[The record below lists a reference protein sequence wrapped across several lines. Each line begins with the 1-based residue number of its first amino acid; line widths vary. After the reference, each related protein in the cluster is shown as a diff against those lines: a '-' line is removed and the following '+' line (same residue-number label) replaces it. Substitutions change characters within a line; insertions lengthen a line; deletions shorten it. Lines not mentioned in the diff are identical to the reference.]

1 MLSAS
6 LLFALRYRPVQTY
19 FAKKTAAY
27 LANELHT
34 AISLDGLYFDP
45 FSSLVLNGLY
55 IADLDGDTLLYANK
69 LSASLDLWKLHERQI
84 IIKELGISDGRFFV
98 KRDSNRTNLSFL
110 VDYFSPSSTT
120 SVQERRMK
128 LDIRA
133 VTVSSSALGYKR
145 LRMPSARSGIDFND
159 IQLTELNGDFTDIDF
174 ANHLFKSTVK
184 NLQFREQSGFRV
196 REMNT
201 LALVDTNSIELREL
215 YLETNRSQLGDYL
228 RLGYDNFSAFRNFI
242 DAVDIELNLDD
253 ARIHSKDIEFFAP
266 KVALTH
272 FDVRLS
278 GSFFGKV
285 PAINARH
292 VTLRTGRNTHL
303 TGNFTI
309 HGLPNID
316 NTLFDMHLSRLSTN
330 GQDIE
335 TLVPEFGN
343 SSALKL
349 PDIVD
354 RLGDLNYQG
363 ALRGHYYDFTANGL
377 LETQLGTVTADID
390 LNIRN
395 RVTYSGQL
403 LSAAFDVGTLLHQN
417 QFGSSGFDITIEGNG
432 FAAKDVNS
440 TITGN
445 FDYLE
450 FRDYRYRNID
460 LVGTFAEM
468 QFAGNIAVDD
478 PNLQLH
484 FDGDINFNPKFP
496 EYTFTA
502 EVDHAN
508 LYPLHFYK
516 KAPVTVE
523 HASVSSNFKGNTIN
537 DIQGDIAIHD
547 VRFLTNTGQ
556 YAVDSLTLSANGNQ
570 EHRILAIKS
579 DIANAT
585 LHGEIDLASLGSY
598 FKSIAMQYAPSM
610 DLEIG
615 PLGKQAFDF
624 NLEVKNIEPV
634 TALWLPKLTLPNG
647 AFANGHFSTA
657 DTIANI
663 NLLVPKLSHGTIDI
677 DRLIVDEST
686 HSGALRLFLTA
697 DRISISDSLYVKNV
711 NLSNTLANDSLHTNL
726 KLADVTA
733 GNQLDFNGLIRFERG
748 QPIEMSVLPSTLIL
762 NHEPWQ
768 LDENTLFYL
777 DSGRLNIRSL
787 NISNNKQVARLEGFI
802 SRNQDDKMLLT
813 FQNFNLATFNSA
825 MLPSG
830 VQLRG
835 VLDGH
840 TEVSSVLK
848 NPYLSADITAAN
860 VYVNRAE
867 IGDIILQANFDR
879 VRELVNVR
887 METTRNG
894 TTTLMATGT
903 YDATA
908 TTDQLAIKA
917 NLNQTELV
925 LFQPL
930 LNNLVSNIS
939 GTISADLTIAGSLT
953 EPNVNGV
960 CYLHE
965 AEFTVN
971 YLKTPYRIND
981 SLSLSNSTLVL
992 KNLTVTDPKNNQ
1004 AVANGSVDM
1013 RNALIPNIQV
1023 DIDAINFLVL
1033 NTTFRDNPLYYGT
1046 AYATG
1051 RFAFKGPTNG
1061 INISIQARTEDN
1073 THFYI
1078 PLNATGTVSDNDFIH
1093 FVSHDT
1099 LAIHTPQSRLF
1110 SGLTMNMDL
1119 QVTSAAEAS
1128 LYTDLGEL
1136 TGRGEGLLS
1145 LHVSSLGDFE
1155 MFGDY
1160 TFNSG
1165 KFTFTAQDF
1174 INKIFDINQGG
1185 NIRWTGQPTDASVN
1199 LAAVYGQRTSLGP
1212 LYNAAGRETVE
1223 QRVLAH
1229 AVMNLSGSLMRPDI
1243 TFALNFPN
1251 DPYVKDEL
1259 QSYLSDA
1266 NNVNQQALSLIV
1278 RRSFVPGS
1286 AADFSREL
1294 NNTLLSAGTE
1304 LAFNQLNNLIAQ
1316 SLNLKFVD
1324 LNIRSLND
1332 ASASVRLFNDRLIF
1346 TGGVTDRR
1354 NLNDLNVFSN
1364 RVVTDAELLYLIRKD
1379 GRLVLRGSNRLNSRN
1394 FLPLTINEDYVSA
1407 LGLVYRQEFYTFE
1420 EFLRRL
1426 FTIKRKTE
1434 DEEENDESG
1443 NLNRL
1448 PGQ

>member
-1 MLSAS
+1 MLSAG
-6 LLFALRYRPVQTY
+6 LIFALRYKPVQTY
-19 FAKKTAAY
+19 FAKKTATY
-27 LANELHT
+27 LANELQT
-34 AISLDGLYFDP
+34 TISLDGLYFDP

-55 IADLDGDTLLYANK
+55 VTDLDGDTLLYANK
-69 LSASLDLWKLHERQI
+69 LTASLDLWKLHERQI
-84 IIKELGISDGRFFV
+84 IIKKLAIADSQFFV

-110 VDYFSPSSTT
+110 IDYFRPSSTT
-120 SVQERRMK
+120 RTPGRRIK
-128 LDIRA
+128 FDIRT
-133 VTVSSSALGYKR
+133 VTVSNSSLGYKR
-145 LRMPSARSGIDFND
+145 MGMPSAHSGIDFND
-159 IQLTELNGDFTDIDF
+159 IRLTELNGDFTDIDF
-174 ANHLFKSTVK
+174 ANHLFKSTIK
-184 NLQFREQSGFRV
+184 NLQFQERSGFRV
-196 REMNT
+196 RKMNT

-215 YLETNRSQLGDYL
+215 YLETNRSQLQDYI
-228 RLGYDNFSAFRNFI
+228 RLGYDNFASFHNFI
-242 DAVDIELNLDD
+242 DAVDIELNLDN
-253 ARIHSKDIEFFAP
+253 ARIHSKDLEFFAP
-266 KVALTH
+266 KVAVTL
-272 FDVRLS
+272 FDLSLS
-278 GSFFGKV
+278 GSFFGKI

-292 VTLRTGRNTHL
+292 VTLRTGESTYL
-303 TGNFTI
+303 AGNFTI
-309 HGLPNID
+309 HGLPDID
-316 NTLFDMHLSRLSTN
+316 NTLFDMHLNRLSTN
-330 GQDIE
+330 SSDIE
-335 TLVPEFGN
+335 TLVPRLGN
-343 SSALKL
+343 SPTLKL
-349 PDIVD
+349 PEIVD
-354 RLGDLNYQG
+354 YLGNLNYQG
-363 ALRGHYYDFTANGL
+363 ALRGRYYDFTANGL
-377 LETQLGTVTADID
+377 LETQLGTVTTDID

-395 RVTYSGQL
+395 GISYAGQL
-403 LSAAFDVGTLLHQN
+403 LTASFDLGTLLQHKEL
-417 QFGSSGFDITIEGNG
+417 GHSGFDITIEGNG
-432 FAAKDVNS
+432 FAVKDINS
-440 TITGN
+440 SVRGRV
-445 FDYLE
+445 DYLE
-450 FRDYRYRNID
+450 FRNYRYRDID
-460 LVGTFAEM
+460 LGGTFAEM
-468 QFAGNIAVDD
+468 QFTGNIAIYD

-502 EVDHAN
+502 EVGYAN

-516 KAPVTVE
+516 KTPVTVE
-523 HASVSSNFKGNTIN
+523 DASVVSNFKGNTIN
-537 DIQGDIAIHD
+537 DIQGDIAIRN
-547 VRFLTNTGQ
+547 VRFLTNSDR
-556 YAVDSLTLSANGNQ
+556 YVVDSLTLSANGNQ
-570 EHRILAIKS
+570 EDRILRIRS
-579 DIANAT
+579 DLADAT
-585 LHGEIDLASLGSY
+585 LHGEIDLTSLGSY
-598 FKSIAMQYAPSM
+598 FKSVAMQYAPSM
-610 DLEIG
+610 DLKVG

-624 NLEVKNIEPV
+624 NLELKNIKAV
-634 TALWLPKLTLPNG
+634 TALWLPKLMLPEG
-647 AFANGHFSTA
+647 AFANGHFSTT
-657 DTIANI
+657 DTLANI
-663 NLLVPKLSHGTIDI
+663 NLLIPKLTHGAVDI

-697 DRISISDSLYVKNV
+697 DRISVSDSLYVNNV
-711 NLSNTLANDSLHTNL
+711 NLSNTLANDSLYTNL

-733 GNQLDFNGLIRFERG
+733 GNQLDFNGLVSFERG
-748 QPIEMSVLPSTLIL
+748 QPIKMRVLPSTLIL
-762 NHEPWQ
+762 NHEPWK

-777 DSGRLNIRSL
+777 DNGRLNVQGLKIA
-787 NISNNKQVARLEGFI
+787 NHNQVARLEGFI
-802 SRNQDDKMLLT
+802 SGDQNDKTLLT

-825 MLPSG
+825 TLPSG
-830 VQLRG
+830 FQLRG

-840 TEVSSVLK
+840 MEVSSVLK
-848 NPYLSADITAAN
+848 NPYLSADITATD
-860 VYVNRAE
+860 VYVNRTE
-867 IGDIILQANFDR
+867 IGDMILQANFDR
-879 VRELVNVR
+879 VRELVNVKL
-887 METTRNG
+887 ETTRGG

-908 TTDQLAIKA
+908 TTDQLAMEA
-917 NLNQTELV
+917 SLDQTELV

-930 LNNLVSNIS
+930 LNKLVSDIS
-939 GTISADLTIAGSLT
+939 GTISADLAIAGSVT
-953 EPNVNGV
+953 EPNVNGI
-960 CYLHE
+960 CYLHD
-965 AEFTVN
+965 AGFTVN

-981 SLSLSNSTLVL
+981 QVSLSNSTLIL
-992 KNLTVTDPKNNQ
+992 KDLTITDPKNNK

-1013 RNALIPNIQV
+1013 RNPLIPNIQV
-1023 DIDAINFLVL
+1023 NIDATNFLVL

-1046 AYATG
+1046 AYSTG
-1051 RFAFKGPTNG
+1051 KFAFNGPTDG
-1061 INISIQARTEDN
+1061 INIAIQARTEEN

-1093 FVSHDT
+1093 FVSPDT
-1099 LAIHTPQSRLF
+1099 LDAQHPQSRLF
-1110 SGLTMNMDL
+1110 NGLSMNMDL
-1119 QVTSAAEAS
+1119 QITPAGETS

-1145 LHVSSLGDFE
+1145 LRVSSLGDFE

-1185 NIRWTGQPTDASVN
+1185 NIRWTGQPTDATVN

-1229 AVMNLSGSLMRPDI
+1229 AVMNLSGNLMRPDI

-1266 NNVNQQALSLIV
+1266 NNINQQALSLIV

-1304 LAFNQLNNLIAQ
+1304 LAFNQLNNLISQ

-1354 NLNDLNVFSN
+1354 NLNDLNVFSD

-1394 FLPLTINEDYVSA
+1394 FLPLTINENYVSA
-1407 LGLVYRQEFYTFE
+1407 LGLVYRQEFYTFD

-1434 DEEENDESG
+1434 EEEENKEI
-1443 NLNRL
+1443 RE
-1448 PGQ
+1448 P